1 MFHVKRVIGLL
12 VLLVVGNVGFGIDFQ
27 FDTVGSFVFVQ
38 SDNNPTD
45 AKLILQ
51 KNGKADMNDNT
62 DVGFTNPIVQENR
75 NPGSIDWQLTRVRLD
90 HLDGYRSPWIE
101 GYCSRQSVRAGEQL
115 EIMVSTDPPSPFK
128 LEIFRTGYYDGAGAR
143 LVETIEGLQGTI
155 QSTPEPNERRLI
167 ECEWEPSVTLTIPE
181 DWVSGV
187 ALLRVCLCLLA
198 RTTRL

>member
-27 FDTVGSFVFVQ
+27 FDAVGSFVLVQ

-75 NPGSIDWQLTRVRLD
+75 KPGSIDWQLTRVRLD
-90 HLDGYRSPWIE
+90 HLDG
-101 GYCSRQSVRAGEQL
+101 
-115 EIMVSTDPPSPFK
+115 
-128 LEIFRTGYYDGAGAR
+128 
-143 LVETIEGLQGTI
+143 
-155 QSTPEPNERRLI
+155 
-167 ECEWEPSVTLTIPE
+167 
-181 DWVSGV
+181 
-187 ALLRVCLCLLA
+187 
-198 RTTRL
+198 